1 MRDSETIIGEAC
13 ALAEKSGRAVYV
25 FAGRHGLRRDFTR
38 PVIHPYTECTAW
50 GESIARPA
58 GFVPETQT
66 ERELMY
72 HARETPA
79 AIVAP
84 VPVGNTR
91 AYDARLRGRVL
102 FGAGQDKALAPVKL
116 FGATPMARGPFGT
129 RAQALSAPVQGPPQS
144 PSSVADFIRVRRNN
158 AVAMPSALAQSRDV
172 AALDFAC

>member
-84 VPVGNTR
+84 V
-91 AYDARLRGRVL
+91 
-102 FGAGQDKALAPVKL
+102 KL